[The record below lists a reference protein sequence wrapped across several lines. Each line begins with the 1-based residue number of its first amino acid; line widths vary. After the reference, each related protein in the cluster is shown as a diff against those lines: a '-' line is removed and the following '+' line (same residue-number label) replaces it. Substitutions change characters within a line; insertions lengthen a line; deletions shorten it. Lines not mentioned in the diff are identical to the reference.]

1 MLEQPSI
8 RHPSKLLLIYMY
20 SCYGDFIPIG
30 PPGGALKLSLMLLLR
45 LLVQK
50 DTLFNTQDAG
60 NHILYSGT
68 YIVPI
73 SAK

>member
-1 MLEQPSI
+1 METSF
-8 RHPSKLLLIYMY
+8 LLR
-20 SCYGDFIPIG
+20 CG
-30 PPGGALKLSLMLLLR
+30 PPGGALKLSLMLLLSLR
-45 LLVQK
+45 VQK